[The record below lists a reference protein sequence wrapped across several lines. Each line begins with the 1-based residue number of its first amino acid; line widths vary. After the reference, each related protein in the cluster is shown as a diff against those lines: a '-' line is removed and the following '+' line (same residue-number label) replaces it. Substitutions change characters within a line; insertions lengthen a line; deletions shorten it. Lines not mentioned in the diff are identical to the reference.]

1 MDNETLE
8 FLADLEREETQP
20 PASNENLVP
29 QGERLCP
36 ICSEKMVVE
45 FEYGVHVDVCPSHGV
60 WLDRGEL
67 RAMAS
72 LIRSGERI
80 NRRKAIKDAKRDG
93 KISGTVFGAWSLL
106 FE

>member
-8 FLADLEREETQP
+8 FLADLEREDSHP
-20 PASNENLVP
+20 SPSNEGLVP
-29 QGERLCP
+29 QGERKCP
-36 ICSEKMVVE
+36 ICCETMVVE
-45 FEYGVHVDVCPSHGV
+45 FEYGVHVDACPAHGI